1 MDKKVMNPSFSENNP
16 ITHTEIID
24 KNYKANIAN
33 VANCANHA
41 METKPG
47 SELQDVT
54 VKNGDFFAALHML
67 MKNKHNNLH
76 NSIRQPEDHHKVMS
90 RI

>member
-1 MDKKVMNPSFSENNP
+1 MNPSFNENHS
-16 ITHTEIID
+16 ISHTEIID
-24 KNYKANIAN
+24 KNKKANISN
-33 VANCANHA
+33 VANGATHT
-41 METKPG
+41 MENKPG
-47 SELQDVT
+47 GEHQDVT